1 MGEEELKREI
11 KNSVRKLIKL
21 RQITCVAIQ
30 GAQKVL
36 KNTIKPR
43 ASNGNH
49 IAGRRII
56 SPADRGY

>member
-1 MGEEELKREI
+1 MGDEELKREI

-36 KNTIKPR
+36 KKYDQ
-43 ASNGNH
+43 ASCQ
-49 IAGRRII
+49 
-56 SPADRGY
+56 